1 MTSSNHVVLF
11 PMEDHNAGHFTS
23 PERWLTAY
31 SHESLQTLCRSR
43 GIPFRD
49 GISKQALMRLLAAE
63 LFRSTLIRNHLAALE
78 EPERV
83 WITRFAQHGGALSS
97 EQVSGFQTDDQSAI
111 SLRKLTTRGL
121 LLPGPFDGSVPTGRF
136 DVTDP
141 DGPLWC
147 PEPVRLLAADQ
158 SPASLIRPFRGEAYN
173 VKVGDRRLLEHDL
186 MAMADQLGQA
196 PVRRLKSGFPGKRFL
211 ARVSESLS
219 EPINTSRIDRMETAG
234 YLLFVYEIMS
244 QLGMLRTRNDRI
256 STSQQVEA
264 FFRNSPATRVHALLD
279 AWRDATW
286 YNELYHVSELMLE
299 HESPDYEHG
308 DGKTND
314 LPTPEDL
321 ISGRDYLLDLAASMP
336 ANTWVSLQ
344 SLMYAAYVHEDCF
357 LIKPPRN
364 HFYAHAP
371 LYHGI
376 WVSNETDVRGVWSNG
391 LERAGNW
398 SIVEGGFIRVVF
410 TESLH
415 RLGLIDVAESD
426 DGETL
431 VRLNAVGAWLL
442 AGGEE
447 PELALPRG
455 KALVVQPNFD
465 IIVFPEGRDVSLL
478 WLLMQSTEVI
488 SRDVALTLRITADS
502 IFRAAQRGISAE
514 SVLELLQ
521 ENARAPIPA
530 NVAQAMSDWDQRYQ
544 QATISVSVDLV
555 EATSA
560 DEFDRFIDDANAEQ
574 TLVRR
579 LSDTIGIVTG
589 PFAKLPPMTVLDY
602 RKTLPPSIHV
612 DTDLEITIEPAR
624 ENWQLR
630 PRLTSIAERMGPNR
644 YRITRESVDA
654 AGVNDDLYRD
664 ILDLLR
670 TSALEEIPARALFKL
685 QCLFDTVGSASL
697 GDVTVMQVTQ
707 EHVLTRML
715 EIDDF
720 RELFLQRLGPTTVI
734 VRPERIDELNNL
746 LDDFAIPEH
755 DPVFTKEALPP
766 RRANGVDDSTR
777 AHQPVERPRLE
788 TYSSRKSR
796 ELLEEAIRQN
806 RRARIFYRP
815 QTDSRIQERTVDPIS
830 VERRHGIAF
839 LTAYCHLRGEVQVF
853 RVPSIERIE
862 LLDAP
867 PSAR

>member
-1 MTSSNHVVLF
+1 MTSSNHIVLF
-11 PMEDHNAGHFTS
+11 PTEEGITDRYRT
-23 PERWLTAY
+23 PERWLAAY

-49 GISKQALMRLLAAE
+49 NISKKALIRLLAAE
-63 LFRSTLIRNHLAALE
+63 LFRSTLIRNHLAALN

-83 WITRFAQHGGALSS
+83 WITRFQQHGGALSAD
-97 EQVSGFQTDDQSAI
+97 QVAELQADEQSAI

-121 LLPGPFDGSVPTGRF
+121 VLPGPFDGSIPQGRF

-141 DGPLWC
+141 HGPLWC
-147 PEPVRLLAADQ
+147 PEPVRLLAIER
-158 SPASLIRPFRGEAYN
+158 SPTSLIRPFRGSAYN
-173 VKVGDRRLLEHDL
+173 VKIGDRRHLEHDL

-211 ARVSESLS
+211 ARVAERLS
-219 EPINTSRIDRMETAG
+219 EPIDTSRIDRMETAG

-264 FFRNSPATRVHALLD
+264 FFRNTPVVRVHALLD

-286 YNELYHVSELMLE
+286 YNELYQIPELVLE
-299 HESPDYEHG
+299 HDSPDYEHS

-314 LPTPEDL
+314 LPTPDGL
-321 ISGRDYLLDLAASMP
+321 ISAREYLLDLAASMP
-336 ANTWVSLQ
+336 VDTWVSLQ
-344 SLMYAAYVHEDCF
+344 SVMYAVYVHEDCF

-376 WVSNETDVRGVWSNG
+376 WVTNENDVRGVWSNG

-398 SIVEGGFIRVVF
+398 SIVECGFIRTVF

-415 RLGLIDVAESD
+415 LLGLIDVAESD

-442 AGGEE
+442 AGAEE

-478 WLLMQSTEVI
+478 WPLMQSAEVI

-502 IFRAAQRGISAE
+502 IFRAAQRGITAASI
-514 SVLELLQ
+514 LELLQ
-521 ENARAPIPA
+521 THARAPVPD

-555 EATSA
+555 EASSA
-560 DEFDRFIDDANAEQ
+560 EEFDRFIEEANAEQ

-589 PFAKLPPMTVLDY
+589 PYAKLPPMTVLNY
-602 RKTLPPSIHV
+602 HKTLPPSIHV
-612 DTDLEITIEPAR
+612 DDDLEVNIEPAR
-624 ENWQLR
+624 ENWLLR
-630 PRLTSIAERMGPNR
+630 PRLTTIAERTGSNR
-644 YRITRESVDA
+644 YRITRESVDR
-654 AGVNDDLYRD
+654 AGASNDLHRE
-664 ILDLLR
+664 ILELLH
-670 TSALEEIPARALFKL
+670 TSALEEIPARAVFKL
-685 QCLFDTVGSASL
+685 QCLFDTVGPASL
-697 GDVTVMQVTQ
+697 GDVTVMQVAQ

-734 VRPERIDELNNL
+734 VRTDRVDELNDL
-746 LDDFAIPEH
+746 LDDFGIPES
-755 DPVFTKEALPP
+755 DAAFTKEALPP
-766 RRANGVDDSTR
+766 RRERGSGQSTKT
-777 AHQPVERPRLE
+777 HQVAERPRLE

-806 RRARIFYRP
+806 RRARIFYR
-815 QTDSRIQERTVDPIS
+815 SRTESRMQERTVDPIS

-839 LTAYCHLRGEVQVF
+839 LTAYCHLRGEVHVF
-853 RVPSIERIE
+853 RISSIDRIE